1 MADSMKYR
9 ATEPYVSADQVNREI
24 AQEAQ
29 TDREMEAIV
38 PPVSKNGT
46 VWRIAVAVVLLLG
59 LLTAVVFMA

>member
-1 MADSMKYR
+1 MAQGTNQSAR
-9 ATEPYVSADQVNREI
+9 EPYVSADQVNREI

-29 TDREMEAIV
+29 TDREMESIV
-38 PPVSKNGT
+38 PPTSKNGT